1 MSLKNSFKFI
11 LNCKENFH
19 IQVNGIKILN
29 RNTNPVRAAYTCKVL
44 QIVWTICCDKG
55 LYIKKW
61 KMQKKKK
68 QKKLNQIKT
77 FIIIIIT
84 CIIIIIIIFMQKFD
98 WTNGEKSRRHCLKYL
113 GKCFV
118 DYMMECDQG
127 NKYKHVEELSWV
139 GWTI

>member
-1 MSLKNSFKFI
+1 M
-11 LNCKENFH
+11 EN
-19 IQVNGIKILN
+19 
-29 RNTNPVRAAYTCKVL
+29 A
-44 QIVWTICCDKG
+44 
-55 LYIKKW
+55 
-61 KMQKKKK
+61 KKKK
-68 QKKLNQIKT
+68 IKSNKN
-77 FIIIIIT
+77 IYYYYYCIIIIT
-84 CIIIIIIIFMQKFD
+84 IIQKFD